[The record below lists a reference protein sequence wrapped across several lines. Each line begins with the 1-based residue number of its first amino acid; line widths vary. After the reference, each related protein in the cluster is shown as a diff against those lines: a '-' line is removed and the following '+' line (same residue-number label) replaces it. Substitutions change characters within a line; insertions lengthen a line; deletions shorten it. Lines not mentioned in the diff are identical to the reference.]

1 MSEIEIDDVLEFARE
16 MTRFSERVRN
26 PDPANEHY
34 VPFVEP
40 FIPNIKTVRNVCS
53 ARGPEA
59 VSGPLPIANDCSE
72 MCRKLRDENNDLKA
86 VLAELC
92 RSYEHLEASKAA
104 VDVNILIARRRV

>member
-1 MSEIEIDDVLEFARE
+1 MRRRQEQ
-16 MTRFSERVRN
+16 
-26 PDPANEHY
+26 
-34 VPFVEP
+34 
-40 FIPNIKTVRNVCS
+40 
-53 ARGPEA
+53 EA
-59 VSGPLPIANDCSE
+59 VELPIANDCGD

>member
-1 MSEIEIDDVLEFARE
+1 MKS
-16 MTRFSERVRN
+16 SG
-26 PDPANEHY
+26 H
-34 VPFVEP
+34 VPVQWMRRHKE
-40 FIPNIKTVRNVCS
+40 T
-53 ARGPEA
+53 EA
-59 VSGPLPIANDCSE
+59 VSGVLPIANDCSD